1 MRLEQLMLRFL
12 SDRENYH
19 NPHGVAYALDGE
31 DCCLLTCVHP
41 GDRSGCVTL
50 YLDSMAVSQLVRLF
64 SLRTLQ
70 QFLSLTPARL
80 QRVFA
85 QQGPAQLFVCVEG
98 TYDSLAF
105 RWEEGQLIAYDLD
118 ARVGIGVYD
127 AKRVESL
134 IAYTERYF
142 ETIIV
147 QKKKGK
153 R

>member
-12 SDRENYH
+12 TDRENYR

-31 DCCLLTCVHP
+31 DCCLLTCAHP

-50 YLDSMAVSQLVRLF
+50 YLDSMAVPRLVRLF

-85 QQGPAQLFVCVEG
+85 QQGPAKLFACVEG

-118 ARVGIGVYD
+118 ARVGAVAYD
-127 AKRVESL
+127 AKRVASL